1 VIKIQ
6 REVIDFGTLIDVVH
20 RNEAGAVVTF
30 LGTVRREPGLV
41 ALDYEVYESMALKQM
56 ARLADRAKEK
66 FGVLEV
72 AIVHRLGRI
81 PVGRASV
88 AIAVSAAHR
97 REAFGAAEWLMDQL
111 KRIVPIWKSERSPRP
126 RKAR

>member
-1 VIKIQ
+1 VIEIQ
-6 REVIDFGTLIDVVH
+6 RKAIDFGSLVDAVH
-20 RNEAGAVVTF
+20 RHEAGAVVAF

-41 ALDYEVYESMALKQM
+41 ALDYEVYKSMALKQM

-66 FGVLEV
+66 FGVLDV

-88 AIAVSAAHR
+88 GIAVSAPHR
-97 REAFGAAEWLMDQL
+97 REAFGACEWLMDQL
-111 KRIVPIWKSERSPRP
+111 KRIVPIWKTET
-126 RKAR
+126 